1 VVTNKRQRKKRF
13 GEPRRFGFT
22 EKQLRRMSSEQQEAI
37 IKIWFP
43 LRRAVYPKLISEG
56 LITVEE
62 KK

>member
-1 VVTNKRQRKKRF
+1 MNKRQRKKKF

-22 EKQLRRMSSEQQEAI
+22 EKQLRRMSPEQQEAL
-37 IKIWFP
+37 IKMWFP
-43 LRRAVYPKLISEG
+43 LQRAVYPKLITEN